1 MRREMKKLLLF
12 GAIAIVMLVGT
23 SAEAGRRSPQSEE
36 ELTDATADGPKG
48 MGFLDV
54 SITNL
59 GVDETGTVVLGE
71 ISATLRLRVKNK
83 LAVFLTKI
91 PRTEIG
97 RGFGVTYLD
106 EIDVITIRTLIM
118 GALSDDM
125 RDGGI
130 VADFFFPGDGFAVT
144 LKVLDE
150 TVECEIDAILPDE
163 PTVEHCPPE
172 HDHED
177 GFVPAEIIYVQDVTL
192 AFRSPSP

>member
-36 ELTDATADGPKG
+36 ELADATADGPKG

-59 GVDETGTVVLGE
+59 GSVEGDVLGE
-71 ISATLRLRVKNK
+71 ISATLRLRVKNE

-91 PRTEIG
+91 PRTKIG
-97 RGFGVTYLD
+97 KGFGVNYLD

-118 GALSDDM
+118 GALSDDT